1 MNLVRQRLK
10 LMKVKYEHECN
21 VSIHSNSC
29 YHCYVAYLFPLYV
42 FMYKLFFEA
51 FIFEPCLVL
60 ILSVALTSRV
70 SMN

>member
-1 MNLVRQRLK
+1 MDLVRQRLK
-10 LMKVKYEHECN
+10 LIKVKYEHECN

-29 YHCYVAYLFPLYV
+29 YHCGFLISIVCIYVQV
-42 FMYKLFFEA
+42 FFEA